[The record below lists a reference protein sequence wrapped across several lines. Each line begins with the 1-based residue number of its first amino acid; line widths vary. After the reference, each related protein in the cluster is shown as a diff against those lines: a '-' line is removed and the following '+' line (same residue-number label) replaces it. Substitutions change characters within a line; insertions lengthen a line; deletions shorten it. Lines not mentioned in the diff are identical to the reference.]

1 MLEIFLKGCFM
12 SFFIDIITC
21 TIAVES
27 LLSEERFIVC
37 GFCESAG
44 FNGS

>member
-12 SFFIDIITC
+12 SFFIDIITF
-21 TIAVES
+21 AVES